1 MGVWDMKNYVSAFAL
16 LLPLALAGVGSA
28 LAAEEC
34 SVATLHGTY
43 LFANEGFTIEG
54 NTRGPFAVAGS
65 EVFDGQGNVLSIY
78 TISTNGKIA
87 RNVRVD
93 GKYVVN
99 ADCTS
104 TVTYSDRTR
113 YDQFIAPDGS
123 TLVFVQTN
131 PGTVA
136 AGFEPRATAQ
146 RVGD

>member
-1 MGVWDMKNYVSAFAL
+1 
-16 LLPLALAGVGSA
+16 VGSA

-65 EVFDGQGNVLSIY
+65 EVFDGQGNVHAIY
-78 TISTNGKIA
+78 TVSANGKID
-87 RNVRVD
+87 RNVRID
-93 GKYVVN
+93 GEYVVN

-104 TVTYSDRTR
+104 TVSYSDGTHF
-113 YDQFIAPDGS
+113 DQFLAPDGK
-123 TLVFVQTN
+123 TLVFVQTD
-131 PGTVA
+131 PGIVA
-136 AGFEPRATAQ
+136 AGFERSAMAK

>member
-1 MGVWDMKNYVSAFAL
+1 MGVWEMKNYVSAFAL

-34 SVATLHGTY
+34 SVATLKGTY
-43 LFANEGFTIEG
+43 LYAYEGFTIEG
-54 NTRGPFAVAGS
+54 NTKGPFAVAGS
-65 EVFDGQGNVLSIY
+65 EVFDGQGNVRSIS
-78 TISTNGKIA
+78 TVSTNGKID
-87 RNVRVD
+87 RNVRID
-93 GKYVVN
+93 GEYVVN

-104 TVTYSDRTR
+104 TASYSDGTN
-113 YDQFIAPDGS
+113 YDQFLSPDGS
-123 TLVFVQTN
+123 TFVLVQTN